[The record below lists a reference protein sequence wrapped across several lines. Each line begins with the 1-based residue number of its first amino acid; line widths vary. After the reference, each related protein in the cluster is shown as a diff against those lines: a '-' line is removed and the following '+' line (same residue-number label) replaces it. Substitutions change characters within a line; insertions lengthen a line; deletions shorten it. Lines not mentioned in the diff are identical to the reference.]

1 MPKGVYE
8 RKPNLSRNGHGDGS
22 KSTTA
27 PAAAPEPVM
36 AAAPKTPVVKRVYEI
51 AAADMPFEHR
61 LFDLYRDIRFR
72 LENTTPAY
80 ALVFVFE
87 VDQSELDR
95 IVRELCDLVIER
107 FGQNTIEIAGEVS
120 PDGQA
125 LLYARRGSKWRKRER
140 SAYNDSEW
148 DA

>member
-8 RKPNLSRNGHGDGS
+8 RKPNPSTNGNGAS
-22 KSTTA
+22 ATPA
-27 PAAAPEPVM
+27 PVPAPVLAAPQ
-36 AAAPKTPVVKRVYEI
+36 APTVKRVYEI

-120 PDGQA
+120 PDGEA
-125 LLYARRGSKWRKRER
+125 LLYVRRGSKWRRRER
-140 SAYNDSEW
+140 SAYDDSQWE
-148 DA
+148 A